1 MRPYSSSV
9 LHYGWVILVLATLV
23 AFGALGLARFGYSIV
38 LPAMQVD
45 LGMDNTQAGVLATA
59 HVVGYLIASLLGGV
73 LAARYGPRRVIALG
87 LGLAGF
93 SMILTGLADGFVA
106 VGFWRGLAGVGSGMA
121 NIPVYGVVSAWFSSK
136 RRGMATG
143 IAVSGSSIALIAL
156 GPLVPHLLDA
166 FGTSGWR
173 VCWYLFGC
181 FTLVLAVAGAFL
193 LRNVPA
199 EKGLNPIAADDSE
212 TAIGKGSANDRP
224 DWSQVYR
231 SKTAWHLG
239 VVYIAFGFSYIIYV
253 TFFFKMLVAEGGYT
267 TTGAGRLFML
277 MGWCSLLCGLIWGSM
292 SDVVGRRY
300 ALLSVYL
307 VQAVA
312 YALVSLWPSN
322 AGYIVSSVMFGIT
335 AWSIPGIMAAACGDL
350 FGSRLAPAALGFITL
365 FFGVGQV
372 ISPGIAGAMADAA
385 GSFSSAFSL
394 AAIVATLGAVGALS
408 LPDDRSRGAAVPD
421 SR

>member
-1 MRPYSSSV
+1 MSG

-45 LGMDNTQAGVLATA
+45 LGMDNTQAGVLAA
-59 HVVGYLIASLLGGV
+59 IHVVGYLIASLFGGV
-73 LAARYGPRRVIALG
+73 LASRFGPRRVIALG

-93 SMILTGLADGFVA
+93 SMILTGLADGTTA

-121 NIPVYGVVSAWFSSK
+121 NIPGYGVVSAWFSAR
-136 RRGMATG
+136 RRGLATG

-156 GPLVPHLLDA
+156 GPLVPYLLDD
-166 FGTSGWR
+166 FGRTGWR
-173 VCWYLFGC
+173 ICWYLFGC
-181 FTLVLAVAGAFL
+181 FTLALAVAGAFL
-193 LRNVPA
+193 LRNSPA
-199 EKGLNPIAADDSE
+199 DKGLKPIAAENNE
-212 TAIGKGSANDRP
+212 TAVEEYTNKDL

-231 SKTAWHLG
+231 STTAWHLG

-267 TTGAGRLFML
+267 TIGAGRLFML
-277 MGWCSLLCGLIWGSM
+277 MGWCSLLCGLIWGGL

-307 VQAVA
+307 VQAAA

-322 AGYIVSSVMFGIT
+322 EVFIVSSVMFGIT

-350 FGSRLAPAALGFITL
+350 FGYRLAPAALGFITV
-365 FFGVGQV
+365 FFGVGQA

-385 GSFSSAFSL
+385 GSFSSAFLL
-394 AAIVATLGAVGALS
+394 AAIVAVGGAIGALS
-408 LPDDRSRGAAVPD
+408 LPDDRSRTEAKVD
-421 SR
+421 SG

>member
-1 MRPYSSSV
+1 MSG

-23 AFGALGLARFGYSIV
+23 AFGALGLAWFGYSIV

-45 LGMDNTQAGVLATA
+45 LGMDNTQAGVLAA
-59 HVVGYLIASLLGGV
+59 IHVVGYLIASLLGGV
-73 LAARYGPRRVIALG
+73 LASRFGPRRVIALG

-93 SMILTGLADGFVA
+93 SMILTGLADGTTA

-121 NIPVYGVVSAWFSSK
+121 NIPVYGVVSAWFSAR
-136 RRGMATG
+136 RRGLATG

-156 GPLVPHLLDA
+156 GPLVPYLLDD
-166 FGTSGWR
+166 FGRTGWR
-173 VCWYLFGC
+173 ICWYLFGC
-181 FTLVLAVAGAFL
+181 FTLALAVAGAFL
-193 LRNVPA
+193 LRNSPA
-199 EKGLNPIAADDSE
+199 DKGLKPIAAENNE
-212 TAIGKGSANDRP
+212 TAVEEYTNKDL

-231 SKTAWHLG
+231 STTAWHLG

-267 TTGAGRLFML
+267 TIGAGRLFML
-277 MGWCSLLCGLIWGSM
+277 MGWCSLLCGLIWGGL

-307 VQAVA
+307 VQAAA
-312 YALVSLWPSN
+312 YALVALWPSN
-322 AGYIVSSVMFGIT
+322 AVFIVSSVMFGIT

-350 FGSRLAPAALGFITL
+350 FGYRLAPAALGFITV
-365 FFGVGQV
+365 FFGVGQA

-385 GSFSSAFSL
+385 GSFSSAFLL
-394 AAIVATLGAVGALS
+394 AAIVAVGGAIAALS
-408 LPDDRSRGAAVPD
+408 LPDDRSRTEATVD
-421 SR
+421 SG

>member
-1 MRPYSSSV
+1 MSG

-45 LGMDNTQAGVLATA
+45 LGMDNTQAGVLAA
-59 HVVGYLIASLLGGV
+59 IHVVGYLIASLLGGV
-73 LAARYGPRRVIALG
+73 LASRFGPRRVIALG

-93 SMILTGLADGFVA
+93 SMILTGLADGTTA

-121 NIPVYGVVSAWFSSK
+121 NIPVYGVVSAWFSAR
-136 RRGMATG
+136 RRGLATG

-156 GPLVPHLLDA
+156 GPLVPYLLDD
-166 FGTSGWR
+166 FGRTGWR
-173 VCWYLFGC
+173 ICWYLFGC
-181 FTLVLAVAGAFL
+181 FTLALAVAGAFL
-193 LRNVPA
+193 LRNSPA
-199 EKGLNPIAADDSE
+199 DKGLKPIAAENNE
-212 TAIGKGSANDRP
+212 TAVEEYTNKDL

-231 SKTAWHLG
+231 STTAWHLG

-267 TTGAGRLFML
+267 TIGAGRLFML
-277 MGWCSLLCGLIWGSM
+277 MGWCSLLCGLIWGGL

-307 VQAVA
+307 VQAAA

-322 AGYIVSSVMFGIT
+322 AVFIVSSVMFGIT

-350 FGSRLAPAALGFITL
+350 FGYRLAPAALGFITV
-365 FFGVGQV
+365 FFGVGQA

-385 GSFSSAFSL
+385 GSFSSAFLL
-394 AAIVATLGAVGALS
+394 AAIVAVGGAIAALS
-408 LPDDRSRGAAVPD
+408 LPDDRS
-421 SR
+421 

>member
-1 MRPYSSSV
+1 MRLHSLSA

-45 LGMDNTQAGVLATA
+45 LGMDNTQAGVLAA
-59 HVVGYLIASLLGGV
+59 IHVVGYLIASLLGGV
-73 LAARYGPRRVIALG
+73 LAARFGPRRVIALG

-93 SMILTGLADGFVA
+93 SMILTGLADGFTA

-121 NIPVYGVVSAWFSSK
+121 NIPVYGVVSAWFSAR
-136 RRGMATG
+136 RRGLATG

-156 GPLVPHLLDA
+156 GPLVPYLLDD
-166 FGTSGWR
+166 FGRSGWR
-173 VCWYLFGC
+173 ICWYLFGC
-181 FTLVLAVAGAFL
+181 FTLALAVAGAFL
-193 LRNVPA
+193 LRNSPA
-199 EKGLNPIAADDSE
+199 DKGLKPIAAENNE
-212 TAIGKGSANDRP
+212 TAVEEYTNKDL

-231 SKTAWHLG
+231 STTAWHLG

-267 TTGAGRLFML
+267 TIGAGRLFML
-277 MGWCSLLCGLIWGSM
+277 MGWCSLLCGLIGGGL

-307 VQAVA
+307 VQAAA

-322 AGYIVSSVMFGIT
+322 AVFIVSSVMFGIT

-350 FGSRLAPAALGFITL
+350 FGYRLAPAALGFITV
-365 FFGVGQV
+365 FFGVGQA

-385 GSFSSAFSL
+385 GSFSSAFLL
-394 AAIVATLGAVGALS
+394 AAIVAVGGAIAALS
-408 LPDDRSRGAAVPD
+408 LPDDRSRTEATVD
-421 SR
+421 SG

>member
-1 MRPYSSSV
+1 MSG

-45 LGMDNTQAGVLATA
+45 LGMDNTQAGVLAA
-59 HVVGYLIASLLGGV
+59 IHVVGYLIASLLGGV
-73 LAARYGPRRVIALG
+73 LAARFGPRRVIALG

-93 SMILTGLADGFVA
+93 SMILTGLADGFTA

-121 NIPVYGVVSAWFSSK
+121 NIPVYGVVSAWFSAR
-136 RRGMATG
+136 RRGLATG

-156 GPLVPHLLDA
+156 GPLVPYLLDD
-166 FGTSGWR
+166 FGRSGWR
-173 VCWYLFGC
+173 ICWYLFGC
-181 FTLVLAVAGAFL
+181 FTLALAVAGAFL
-193 LRNVPA
+193 LRNSPA
-199 EKGLNPIAADDSE
+199 DKGLKPIAAENNE
-212 TAIGKGSANDRP
+212 TAVEEYTNKDL

-231 SKTAWHLG
+231 STTAWHLG

-267 TTGAGRLFML
+267 TIGAGRLFML
-277 MGWCSLLCGLIWGSM
+277 MGWCSLLCGLIWGGL

-307 VQAVA
+307 VQAAA

-322 AGYIVSSVMFGIT
+322 EVFIVSSVMFGIT

-350 FGSRLAPAALGFITL
+350 FGYRLAPAALGFITV
-365 FFGVGQV
+365 FFGVGQA

-385 GSFSSAFSL
+385 GSFSSAFLL
-394 AAIVATLGAVGALS
+394 AAIVAVGGAIAALS
-408 LPDDRSRGAAVPD
+408 LPDDRSRTEATVD
-421 SR
+421 SG

>member
-1 MRPYSSSV
+1 MSG

-45 LGMDNTQAGVLATA
+45 LGMDNTQAGVLAA
-59 HVVGYLIASLLGGV
+59 IHVVGYLIASLLGGV
-73 LAARYGPRRVIALG
+73 LAARFGPRRVIALG

-93 SMILTGLADGFVA
+93 SMILTGLADGFTA

-121 NIPVYGVVSAWFSSK
+121 NIPVYGVVSAWFSAR
-136 RRGMATG
+136 RRGLATG

-156 GPLVPHLLDA
+156 GPLVAYLLDD
-166 FGTSGWR
+166 FDRSGWR

-181 FTLVLAVAGAFL
+181 FTLALAVAGAFL
-193 LRNVPA
+193 LRNSPA
-199 EKGLNPIAADDSE
+199 DKGLKPIAAENNE
-212 TAIGKGSANDRP
+212 TAVEEYTNKDL

-231 SKTAWHLG
+231 STTAWHLG

-267 TTGAGRLFML
+267 TIGAGRLFML
-277 MGWCSLLCGLIWGSM
+277 MGWCSLLCGLIWGGL

-307 VQAVA
+307 VQAAA

-322 AGYIVSSVMFGIT
+322 AVFIVSSVMFGIT

-350 FGSRLAPAALGFITL
+350 FGYRLAPAALGFITV
-365 FFGVGQV
+365 FFGVGQA
-372 ISPGIAGAMADAA
+372 ISPGIEGAMADAA
-385 GSFSSAFSL
+385 GSFSSAFLL
-394 AAIVATLGAVGALS
+394 AAIVAVGGAIAALS
-408 LPDDRSRGAAVPD
+408 LPDDRSRTEATVD
-421 SR
+421 SG

>member
-1 MRPYSSSV
+1 
-9 LHYGWVILVLATLV
+9 
-23 AFGALGLARFGYSIV
+23 
-38 LPAMQVD
+38 
-45 LGMDNTQAGVLATA
+45 
-59 HVVGYLIASLLGGV
+59 
-73 LAARYGPRRVIALG
+73 
-87 LGLAGF
+87 
-93 SMILTGLADGFVA
+93 
-106 VGFWRGLAGVGSGMA
+106 
-121 NIPVYGVVSAWFSSK
+121 
-136 RRGMATG
+136 
-143 IAVSGSSIALIAL
+143 
-156 GPLVPHLLDA
+156 
-166 FGTSGWR
+166 
-173 VCWYLFGC
+173 
-181 FTLVLAVAGAFL
+181 
-193 LRNVPA
+193 
-199 EKGLNPIAADDSE
+199 
-212 TAIGKGSANDRP
+212 
-224 DWSQVYR
+224 
-231 SKTAWHLG
+231 

>member
-1 MRPYSSSV
+1 MRPQSMSG

-45 LGMDNTQAGVLATA
+45 LGMDNTQAGVLAA
-59 HVVGYLIASLLGGV
+59 IHVVGYLIASLLGGV

-93 SMILTGLADGFVA
+93 SMILTGLADGTTA

-121 NIPVYGVVSAWFSSK
+121 NIPVYGVVSAWFSAR
-136 RRGMATG
+136 RRGLATG

-156 GPLVPHLLDA
+156 GPLVPYLLDD
-166 FGTSGWR
+166 FGRTGWR
-173 VCWYLFGC
+173 ICWYLFGC
-181 FTLVLAVAGAFL
+181 FTLALAVAGAFL
-193 LRNVPA
+193 LRNSPA
-199 EKGLNPIAADDSE
+199 DKGLKPIAAENNE
-212 TAIGKGSANDRP
+212 TAVEEYTNKDL

-231 SKTAWHLG
+231 STTAWHLG

-267 TTGAGRLFML
+267 TIGAGRLFML
-277 MGWCSLLCGLIWGSM
+277 MGWCSLLCGLIWGGL

-307 VQAVA
+307 VQAAA

-322 AGYIVSSVMFGIT
+322 AVFIVSSVMFGIT

-350 FGSRLAPAALGFITL
+350 FGYRLAPAALGFITV
-365 FFGVGQV
+365 FFGVGQA

-385 GSFSSAFSL
+385 GSFSSAFLL
-394 AAIVATLGAVGALS
+394 AAIVAVGGAIAALS
-408 LPDDRSRGAAVPD
+408 LPDDRSRTEAKVD
-421 SR
+421 SG

>member
-1 MRPYSSSV
+1 MSG

-45 LGMDNTQAGVLATA
+45 LGMDNTQAGVLAA
-59 HVVGYLIASLLGGV
+59 IHVVGYLIASLLGGV
-73 LAARYGPRRVIALG
+73 LAARFGPRRVIALG

-93 SMILTGLADGFVA
+93 SMILTGFADGFTA

-121 NIPVYGVVSAWFSSK
+121 NIPVYGVVSAWFSAR
-136 RRGMATG
+136 RRGLATG

-156 GPLVPHLLDA
+156 GPLVPYLLDD
-166 FGTSGWR
+166 FGRSGWR
-173 VCWYLFGC
+173 ICWYLFGC
-181 FTLVLAVAGAFL
+181 FTLALAVAGAFL
-193 LRNVPA
+193 LRNSPA
-199 EKGLNPIAADDSE
+199 DKGLKPIAAENNE
-212 TAIGKGSANDRP
+212 TAVDECTNKGL

-231 SKTAWHLG
+231 STTAWHLG

-267 TTGAGRLFML
+267 TIGAGRLFML
-277 MGWCSLLCGLIWGSM
+277 MGWCSLLCGLIWGGL

-307 VQAVA
+307 VQAAA

-322 AGYIVSSVMFGIT
+322 EVFIVSSVMFGIT

-350 FGSRLAPAALGFITL
+350 FGYRLAPAALGFITV
-365 FFGVGQV
+365 FFGVGQA

-385 GSFSSAFSL
+385 GSFSSAFLL
-394 AAIVATLGAVGALS
+394 AAIVAVGGAIAALS
-408 LPDDRSRGAAVPD
+408 LPDDRSQTEATVD
-421 SR
+421 SG

>member
-1 MRPYSSSV
+1 MSA

-45 LGMDNTQAGVLATA
+45 LGMDNTQAGVLAA
-59 HVVGYLIASLLGGV
+59 IHVVGYLIASLLGGV
-73 LAARYGPRRVIALG
+73 LASRFGPRRVIALG

-93 SMILTGLADGFVA
+93 SMILTGLADGTTA

-121 NIPVYGVVSAWFSSK
+121 NIPVYGVVSAWFSAR
-136 RRGMATG
+136 RRGLATG

-156 GPLVPHLLDA
+156 GPLVPSLLDD
-166 FGTSGWR
+166 FGRTGWR
-173 VCWYLFGC
+173 ICWYLFGC
-181 FTLVLAVAGAFL
+181 FTLALAVAGAFL
-193 LRNVPA
+193 LRNSPA
-199 EKGLNPIAADDSE
+199 DKGLKPIAAENNE
-212 TAIGKGSANDRP
+212 TAVEEYTNKDL
-224 DWSQVYR
+224 DWSQGYR
-231 SKTAWHLG
+231 STTAWHLG

-267 TTGAGRLFML
+267 TIGAGRLFML
-277 MGWCSLLCGLIWGSM
+277 MGWCSLLCGLIWGGL

-307 VQAVA
+307 VQAAA

-322 AGYIVSSVMFGIT
+322 EVFIISSVMFGIT

-350 FGSRLAPAALGFITL
+350 FGYRLAPAALGFITV
-365 FFGVGQV
+365 FFGVGQA

-385 GSFSSAFSL
+385 GSFSSAFLL
-394 AAIVATLGAVGALS
+394 AAIVAVGGAIAALS
-408 LPDDRSRGAAVPD
+408 LPDDRSRTEAMVD
-421 SR
+421 SG

>member
-1 MRPYSSSV
+1 MSG

-45 LGMDNTQAGVLATA
+45 LGMDNTQAGVLAA
-59 HVVGYLIASLLGGV
+59 IHVVGYLIASLLGGV
-73 LAARYGPRRVIALG
+73 LASRFGPRRVIALG

-93 SMILTGLADGFVA
+93 SMILTGLADGTTA

-121 NIPVYGVVSAWFSSK
+121 NIPVYGVVSAWFSAR
-136 RRGMATG
+136 RRGLATG

-156 GPLVPHLLDA
+156 GPLVPYLLDD
-166 FGTSGWR
+166 FGRTGWR
-173 VCWYLFGC
+173 ICWYLFGC
-181 FTLVLAVAGAFL
+181 FTLALAVAGAFL
-193 LRNVPA
+193 LRNSPA
-199 EKGLNPIAADDSE
+199 DKGLKPIAAENNE
-212 TAIGKGSANDRP
+212 TAVEECTNKGL

-231 SKTAWHLG
+231 STTAWHLG

-267 TTGAGRLFML
+267 TIGAGRLFML
-277 MGWCSLLCGLIWGSM
+277 MGWCSLLCGLIWGGL

-307 VQAVA
+307 VQAAA

-322 AGYIVSSVMFGIT
+322 AVFIVSSVMFGIT

-350 FGSRLAPAALGFITL
+350 FGYRLAPAALGFITV
-365 FFGVGQV
+365 FFGVGQA

-385 GSFSSAFSL
+385 GSFSSAFLL
-394 AAIVATLGAVGALS
+394 AAIVAVGGAIAALS
-408 LPDDRSRGAAVPD
+408 LPDDRSRTEATVD
-421 SR
+421 SG

>member
-1 MRPYSSSV
+1 MSG

-45 LGMDNTQAGVLATA
+45 LGMDNTQAGVLAA
-59 HVVGYLIASLLGGV
+59 IHVVGYLIASLLGGV
-73 LAARYGPRRVIALG
+73 LAARFGPRRVIALG

-93 SMILTGLADGFVA
+93 SMILTGLADGTTA

-121 NIPVYGVVSAWFSSK
+121 NIPVYGVVSAWFSAR
-136 RRGMATG
+136 RRGLATG

-156 GPLVPHLLDA
+156 GPLVPYLLDD
-166 FGTSGWR
+166 FGRTGWR
-173 VCWYLFGC
+173 ICWYLFGC
-181 FTLVLAVAGAFL
+181 FTLALAVAGAFL
-193 LRNVPA
+193 LRNSPA
-199 EKGLNPIAADDSE
+199 DKGLKPIAAENNE
-212 TAIGKGSANDRP
+212 TAVEEYTNKDL

-231 SKTAWHLG
+231 STTAWHLG

-253 TFFFKMLVAEGGYT
+253 TFFFKMLVAEGGFT
-267 TTGAGRLFML
+267 TIGAGRLFML
-277 MGWCSLLCGLIWGSM
+277 MGWCSLLCGLIWGGL

-307 VQAVA
+307 VQAAA

-322 AGYIVSSVMFGIT
+322 AVFIVSSVMFGIT

-350 FGSRLAPAALGFITL
+350 FGYRLAPAALGFITV
-365 FFGVGQV
+365 FFGVGQA

-385 GSFSSAFSL
+385 GSFSSAFLL
-394 AAIVATLGAVGALS
+394 AAIVAVGGAIAALS
-408 LPDDRSRGAAVPD
+408 LPDDRSRTEATVD
-421 SR
+421 SG

>member
-1 MRPYSSSV
+1 MSG

-45 LGMDNTQAGVLATA
+45 LGMDNTQAGVLAA
-59 HVVGYLIASLLGGV
+59 IHVVGYLIASLLVGV
-73 LAARYGPRRVIALG
+73 LASRFGPRRVIALG

-93 SMILTGLADGFVA
+93 SMILTGLADGTTA

-121 NIPVYGVVSAWFSSK
+121 NIPVYGVVSAWFSAR
-136 RRGMATG
+136 RRGLATG

-156 GPLVPHLLDA
+156 GPLVPYLLDD
-166 FGTSGWR
+166 FGRSGWR
-173 VCWYLFGC
+173 ICWYLFGC
-181 FTLVLAVAGAFL
+181 FTLALAVAGAFL
-193 LRNVPA
+193 LRNSPA
-199 EKGLNPIAADDSE
+199 DKGLKPIAAENNE
-212 TAIGKGSANDRP
+212 TAVEEYTNKDL

-231 SKTAWHLG
+231 STTAWHLG

-267 TTGAGRLFML
+267 TIGAGRLFML
-277 MGWCSLLCGLIWGSM
+277 MGWCSLLCGLIWGGL

-307 VQAVA
+307 VQAAA

-322 AGYIVSSVMFGIT
+322 AVFIVSSVMFGIT

-350 FGSRLAPAALGFITL
+350 FGYRLAPAALGFITV
-365 FFGVGQV
+365 FFGVGQA

-385 GSFSSAFSL
+385 GSFSSAFLL
-394 AAIVATLGAVGALS
+394 AAIVAVGGAIGALS
-408 LPDDRSRGAAVPD
+408 LPDDRSRTEAKVD
-421 SR
+421 SG

>member
-1 MRPYSSSV
+1 MSG

-45 LGMDNTQAGVLATA
+45 LGMDNTQAGVLAA
-59 HVVGYLIASLLGGV
+59 IHVVGYLIASLLGGV
-73 LAARYGPRRVIALG
+73 LASRFGPRRVIALG

-93 SMILTGLADGFVA
+93 SMILTGLADGTTA
-106 VGFWRGLAGVGSGMA
+106 VGFWCGLAGVGSGMA
-121 NIPVYGVVSAWFSSK
+121 NIPVYGVVSAWFSAR
-136 RRGMATG
+136 RRGLATG

-156 GPLVPHLLDA
+156 GPLVPYLLDD
-166 FGTSGWR
+166 FGRSGWR
-173 VCWYLFGC
+173 ICWYLFGC
-181 FTLVLAVAGAFL
+181 FTLALAVAGAFL
-193 LRNVPA
+193 LRNSPA
-199 EKGLNPIAADDSE
+199 DKGLKPIAAENNE
-212 TAIGKGSANDRP
+212 TAVEEYTNKDL

-231 SKTAWHLG
+231 STTAWHLG

-267 TTGAGRLFML
+267 TIGAGRLFML
-277 MGWCSLLCGLIWGSM
+277 MGWCSLLCGLIWGGL

-307 VQAVA
+307 VQAAA

-322 AGYIVSSVMFGIT
+322 AVFIVSSVMFGIT

-350 FGSRLAPAALGFITL
+350 FGYRLAPAALGFITV
-365 FFGVGQV
+365 FFGVGQA

-385 GSFSSAFSL
+385 GSFSSAFLL
-394 AAIVATLGAVGALS
+394 AAIVAVGGAIAALS
-408 LPDDRSRGAAVPD
+408 LPDDRSRTEATVD
-421 SR
+421 SG

>member
-1 MRPYSSSV
+1 MSG

-45 LGMDNTQAGVLATA
+45 LGMDNTQAGVLAA
-59 HVVGYLIASLLGGV
+59 IHVVGYLIASLLGGV
-73 LAARYGPRRVIALG
+73 LASRFGPRRVIALG

-93 SMILTGLADGFVA
+93 SMILTGLADGTTA

-121 NIPVYGVVSAWFSSK
+121 NIPVYGVVSAWFSAR
-136 RRGMATG
+136 RRGLATG

-156 GPLVPHLLDA
+156 GPLVPYLLDD
-166 FGTSGWR
+166 FGRTGWR
-173 VCWYLFGC
+173 ICWYLFGC
-181 FTLVLAVAGAFL
+181 FTLALAVAGAFL
-193 LRNVPA
+193 LRNSPA
-199 EKGLNPIAADDSE
+199 DKGLKPIAAENNE
-212 TAIGKGSANDRP
+212 TAVEEYTNKDL

-231 SKTAWHLG
+231 STTAWHLG

-267 TTGAGRLFML
+267 TIGAGRLFML
-277 MGWCSLLCGLIWGSM
+277 MGWCSLLCGLIWGGL

-307 VQAVA
+307 VQAAA

-322 AGYIVSSVMFGIT
+322 AVFIVSSVMFGIT

-350 FGSRLAPAALGFITL
+350 FGYRLAPAALGFITV
-365 FFGVGQV
+365 FFGVGQA

-385 GSFSSAFSL
+385 GSFSSAFLL
-394 AAIVATLGAVGALS
+394 AAIVAVGGAIAALS
-408 LPDDRSRGAAVPD
+408 LPDDRSRTEATVD
-421 SR
+421 SG